1 MLKKSLEKQDTNSG
15 IKNGEKALE
24 NVKKSNN
31 YLKKQNVIQLEM
43 PLLIKNVRSYL
54 KKGRN
59 CNSSKQID
67 VEKMLDML
75 KNIEKGIND
84 VKNSEIGQQAVQEG
98 NKLWDSLMKKVDD
111 FQKKSK

>member
-1 MLKKSLEKQDTNSG
+1 
-15 IKNGEKALE
+15 
-24 NVKKSNN
+24 
-31 YLKKQNVIQLEM
+31 
-43 PLLIKNVRSYL
+43 
-54 KKGRN
+54 
-59 CNSSKQID
+59 
-67 VEKMLDML
+67 MLDVL